1 MRALPRLLLGT
12 VVVSFGACGGG
23 QAPPPADG
31 SSTSQESGSYVEPAG
46 GSVSEAERTREMEA
60 RAAEM
65 ERGLAEAR
73 AAGASGED
81 AVEAWEKYEA
91 ERAELNRT
99 AAGESA
105 PAENEPYSPP
115 PPEP

>member
-1 MRALPRLLLGT
+1 MLLVAALVAL
-12 VVVSFGACGGG
+12 GACGGG
-23 QAPPPADG
+23 KAPAPPPGG
-31 SSTSQESGSYVEPAG
+31 SSTSRESGSYGEAAG

-65 ERGLAEAR
+65 ERGLAEAQ

-99 AAGESA
+99 AAGEGA
-105 PAENEPYSPP
+105 PAESEPYSPP
-115 PPEP
+115 PPGP